1 MAKLRKMLGDVD
13 SLECIAMMR
22 LIETQSETT
31 LARWALGYVESRILP
46 VYKKKAGGERRLDAL
61 VQACQQVVQL
71 HQPGKTG
78 KPWIKEAGQIAR
90 ETADPVAQAAARA
103 IAAACGTLTTPTNAL
118 GFLFYAAA
126 AVVYDRGLDLP
137 ESEIEEL
144 TRQLWQDAHA
154 LLSAQSVRN
163 EPCPAK
169 IQWHC

>member
-1 MAKLRKMLGDVD
+1 MA
-13 SLECIAMMR
+13 
-22 LIETQSETT
+22 QP
-31 LARWALGYVESRILP
+31 LARCDCRSR
-46 VYKKKAGGERRLDAL
+46 
-61 VQACQQVVQL
+61 
-71 HQPGKTG
+71 
-78 KPWIKEAGQIAR
+78 
-90 ETADPVAQAAARA
+90 
-103 IAAACGTLTTPTNAL
+103 GTLTTPTNAL

>member
-1 MAKLRKMLGDVD
+1 MAKLRKMLGDVE
-13 SLECIAMMR
+13 SPECIAMMR

-46 VYKKKAGGERRLDAL
+46 IYKKKAGGDHRLDAL

-90 ETADPVAQAAARA
+90 EPSDPVAQAAARA
-103 IAAACGTLTTPTNAL
+103 IAAACGTLTTPTSAL

-126 AVVYDRGLDLP
+126 LVYDPGLDLST
-137 ESEIEEL
+137 SEMEEL
-144 TRQLWQDAHA
+144 TCQIWQDAHA
-154 LLSAQSVRN
+154 SLSAQSVRN

>member
-1 MAKLRKMLGDVD
+1 MYRDDAADRDSERNHAGSPGPGAWRKHKTDVR
-13 SLECIAMMR
+13 CR
-22 LIETQSETT
+22 L
-31 LARWALGYVESRILP
+31 A
-46 VYKKKAGGERRLDAL
+46 AL

-90 ETADPVAQAAARA
+90 ETTDPVAQAAARA

>member
-103 IAAACGTLTTPTNAL
+103 LLENTDMGARDIAEKALDIAGDICIYTNH
-118 GFLFYAAA
+118 FHT
-126 AVVYDRGLDLP
+126 
-137 ESEIEEL
+137 IEEL
-144 TRQLWQDAHA
+144 PSKA
-154 LLSAQSVRN
+154 
-163 EPCPAK
+163 
-169 IQWHC
+169 